1 MRDKIIEM
9 IEETLNL
16 SKGSVSEDAKIED
29 VKGWDSLAHV
39 LIIGNL
45 ESKFGISIPL
55 DEAIEITTVKELLEK
70 AGV

>member
-1 MRDKIIEM
+1 MRDKIIAM

-16 SKGSVSEDAKIED
+16 SKGSVREDARIED
-29 VKGWDSLAHV
+29 IKGWDSLAHV

-55 DEAIEITTVKELLEK
+55 DEAIEITTVKELLDK